1 MAKAIAEA
9 IAADDSGP
17 RKRAHRG
24 DRHAREPMGTD
35 LGALGNGRGRGSEQ
49 ARRERRSG
57 RIGLPAD

>member
-1 MAKAIAEA
+1 MRPTMAAPGSVRI
-9 IAADDSGP
+9 GV
-17 RKRAHRG
+17 HG
-24 DRHAREPMGTD
+24 HAREPMGAD